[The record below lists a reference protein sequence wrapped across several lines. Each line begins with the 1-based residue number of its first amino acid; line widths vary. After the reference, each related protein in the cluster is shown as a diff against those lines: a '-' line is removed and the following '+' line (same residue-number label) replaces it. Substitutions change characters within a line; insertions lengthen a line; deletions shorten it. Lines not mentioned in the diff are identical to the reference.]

1 MVEFQKIIR
10 SVCHCHLILHILPG
24 FFFFNY
30 KCVSYRDCIKEF
42 NLIVLF
48 SLDINFNFCLRFSI
62 FVYNHFGVTILTP
75 VNPLIKSRQ
84 VCLSTSKGR
93 KRACQGTNSASFL
106 FDYKKKKER
115 KKFPFPDLTL
125 I

>member
-93 KRACQGTNSASFL
+93 KRACQEQTLHHFYLTIKKRKKEKNFL
-106 FDYKKKKER
+106 F
-115 KKFPFPDLTL
+115 LT
-125 I
+125 